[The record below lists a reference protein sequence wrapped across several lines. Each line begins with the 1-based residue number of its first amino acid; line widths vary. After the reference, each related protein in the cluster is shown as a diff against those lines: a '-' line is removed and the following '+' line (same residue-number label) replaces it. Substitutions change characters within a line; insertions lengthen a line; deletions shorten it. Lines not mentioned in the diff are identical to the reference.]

1 MHTINNYVTKE
12 YIGKAESIISKWQ
25 KTSLAHTCTQ
35 TYTNEKKE
43 RKEGEG
49 VSERGSGGG
58 TQSDIEKTSILK

>member
-35 TYTNEKKE
+35 TYTNEEKKE
-43 RKEGEG
+43 KREKEFRKEE
-49 VSERGSGGG
+49 VEEEPSQ
-58 TQSDIEKTSILK
+58 T